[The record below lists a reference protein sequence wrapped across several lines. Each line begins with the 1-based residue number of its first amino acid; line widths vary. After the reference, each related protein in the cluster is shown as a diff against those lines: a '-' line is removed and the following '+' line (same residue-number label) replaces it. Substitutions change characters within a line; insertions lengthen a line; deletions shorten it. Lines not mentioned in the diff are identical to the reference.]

1 MVVVPGVGRQEGLK
15 GEIHVE
21 GNWSGAALLPLSSR
35 LHGHVAHLEQGFYLD
50 HPSCLSA
57 ESSLRNDNHLG
68 ENVGQAGVV
77 LFRDL
82 VEHSEHSKTVGLD
95 EVVVGWS
102 TVLVEV
108 LGVDVHQVDLD
119 GELLSVQSVLRPLRA
134 VGAPVPVQ
142 LQEVEPGN
150 RIFLIE

>member
-1 MVVVPGVGRQEGLK
+1 MSRATGPARPFFRFLAASTATSLTLNKVFILTTPYVCQQC
-15 GEIHVE
+15 IH
-21 GNWSGAALLPLSSR
+21 
-35 LHGHVAHLEQGFYLD
+35 
-50 HPSCLSA
+50 
-57 ESSLRNDNHLG
+57 NDNHLG

-82 VEHSEHSKTVGLD
+82 VEHTEHSKTVGLD
-95 EVVVGWS
+95 KVVVGWS
-102 TVLVEV
+102 SVLVEV
-108 LGVDVHQVDLD
+108 LGVDVHKVDLD
-119 GELLSVQSVLRPLRA
+119 GELLTVQSVLRTLRA

>member
-1 MVVVPGVGRQEGLK
+1 MSRATGPARPFFRFLAASTATSLTLDGVFILTTH
-15 GEIHVE
+15 HVF
-21 GNWSGAALLPLSSR
+21 
-35 LHGHVAHLEQGFYLD
+35 QQ
-50 HPSCLSA
+50 CLQ
-57 ESSLRNDNHLG
+57 NDNHLG

-82 VEHSEHSKTVGLD
+82 VEDSEHSKTIGLD

-102 TVLVEV
+102 AVLVEV
-108 LGVDVHQVDLD
+108 LGVDVHEVDLD
-119 GELLSVQSVLRPLRA
+119 RELLPVQSVLRPLRA

-150 RIFLIE
+150 LIFLIKYCRNEKDLI

>member
-1 MVVVPGVGRQEGLK
+1 MFV
-15 GEIHVE
+15 
-21 GNWSGAALLPLSSR
+21 SS
-35 LHGHVAHLEQGFYLD
+35 AIF
-50 HPSCLSA
+50 
-57 ESSLRNDNHLG
+57 RNDNHLG
-68 ENVGQAGVV
+68 ENVGQASVV

-82 VEHSEHSKTVGLD
+82 VEHTEHSKTVGLD

-102 TVLVEV
+102 AVLVEV

-119 GELLSVQSVLRPLRA
+119 RELLSVQSVLRTLRA

-150 RIFLIE
+150 WIFLIKYCRNEKDPSRTMKIQRSKE